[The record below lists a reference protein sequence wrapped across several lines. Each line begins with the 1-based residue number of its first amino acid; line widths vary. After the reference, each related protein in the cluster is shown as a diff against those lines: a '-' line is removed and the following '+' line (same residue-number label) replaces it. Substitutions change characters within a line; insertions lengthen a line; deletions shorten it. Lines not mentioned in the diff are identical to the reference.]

1 MLQRISVFAI
11 ATLSLALVSC
21 GGPGDDEIREAVL
34 MTGHATG
41 AVVMQSVMADSEPYD
56 GVSYDQATQL
66 LEFNEFSTERFGLI
80 SPYTRIDGTV
90 KLGEAEIER
99 ADVTLS
105 DGPINEISFGYDE
118 VAPLSGEWTV
128 SGRADGRRFRVT
140 ITTEQ
145 LRAFRRR
152 D

>member
-1 MLQRISVFAI
+1 MNQRTSIRTIVA
-11 ATLSLALVSC
+11 LSLALASC
-21 GGPGDDEIREAVL
+21 GRPDDDQIREAVL

-41 AVVMQSVMADSEPYD
+41 AVVMQSVMVDSTPYE
-56 GVSYDQATQL
+56 GVTYDQATQL
-66 LEFNEFSTERFGLI
+66 LEFNEFTTERFGLT

-90 KLGEAEIER
+90 RLGEVEIER
-99 ADVTLS
+99 AEITLQ
-105 DGPINEISFGYDE
+105 DGPISEISFGYDE

-140 ITTEQ
+140 ITMDQ
-145 LRAFRRR
+145 LRAFRER